1 MDDKLTQDLKSLR
14 IDRGQKARGG
24 ASRRK
29 LLVVG
34 ALLLVALLVAAVLS
48 FVPEKAALTS
58 LGAKPREVQTVMVV
72 RQSPSADTVVLTAGG
87 YIIPRHRIDIASKLS
102 GRVEEV
108 LFEKGDLVKAGQV
121 LARIDDREIRAQLA
135 QARANRQAAQARLD
149 EAVAGSRPQELQR
162 AQATLEQ
169 AEANLRTAKLNLDRA
184 RQLNQTGVWA
194 KQALDDAQNNYD
206 VAAAQAKVARENYEL
221 TRIGPRQE
229 QIELSRAQV
238 AEADATIRWFETQLE
253 NAVIRAPVDGTIL
266 DRGVEKGEMLTTG
279 YFGGGGR
286 GPKPGL
292 GSLADLKELE
302 VELDINEADISRV
315 HLGQVCTVSP
325 DSYPDRKYKA
335 RVREIAPEANRQK
348 ATIQVKVAIESPD
361 KYLRPETNAKV
372 NFLEES
378 KPSSGE
384 NRILIPKSA
393 VADSQGASS
402 VYLIKDGRA
411 VRRGIK
417 TSRELGGQ
425 IEVISGLVGGEQ
437 LIVRGLEGITDGE
450 RVTVKHN

>member
-1 MDDKLTQDLKSLR
+1 MDDKLTQDLKSLK
-14 IDRGQKARGG
+14 IDRGQKASGG
-24 ASRRK
+24 GSRKK

-34 ALLLVALLVAAVLS
+34 GLLSVAVLVAAVLS
-48 FVPEKAALTS
+48 FVPEKAGLTS

-102 GRVEEV
+102 GQVEEV
-108 LFEKGDLVKAGQV
+108 LFEKGDVVKAGQV
-121 LARIDDREIRAQLA
+121 LARLDDREIRAQLS
-135 QARANRQAAQARLD
+135 QARANRQATQARLD
-149 EAVAGSRPQELQR
+149 EVVTGSRPQELQR

-169 AEANLRTAKLNLDRA
+169 AEANLRTSKLNLDRA
-184 RQLNQTGVWA
+184 RQLNQTGVWS

-221 TRIGPRQE
+221 TRIGPRKE
-229 QIELSRAQV
+229 QIELFRAQV
-238 AEADATIRWFETQLE
+238 AEADATIRWWETQLE
-253 NAVIRAPVDGTIL
+253 YTVIRAPVDGTIL

-279 YFGGGGR
+279 FFGGR

-315 HLGQVCTVSP
+315 HSGQECTVSP

-348 ATIQVKVAIESPD
+348 ATIQVKVAVESPD

-378 KPSSGE
+378 KPSAVE
-384 NRILIPKSA
+384 DRILIPKSA

-411 VRRGIK
+411 ARQSIK
-417 TSRELGGQ
+417 TSKELGGQ
-425 IEVISGLVGGEQ
+425 IEVVSGLVGGEQ

>member
-1 MDDKLTQDLKSLR
+1 MDDKLTQDLKSLK
-14 IDRGQKARGG
+14 IDRGQKASGG
-24 ASRRK
+24 GSRKK

-34 ALLLVALLVAAVLS
+34 GLLSVAVLVAAVLS
-48 FVPEKAALTS
+48 FVPEKAGLTS

-102 GRVEEV
+102 GQVEEV
-108 LFEKGDLVKAGQV
+108 LFEKGDVVKAGQV
-121 LARIDDREIRAQLA
+121 LARLDDREIRAQLS
-135 QARANRQAAQARLD
+135 QARANRQATQARLD
-149 EAVAGSRPQELQR
+149 EVVTGSRPQELQR

-169 AEANLRTAKLNLDRA
+169 AEANLRTSKLNLDRA
-184 RQLNQTGVWA
+184 RQLNQTGVWS

-221 TRIGPRQE
+221 TRIGPRKE
-229 QIELSRAQV
+229 QIELFRAQV
-238 AEADATIRWFETQLE
+238 AEADATIHWWETQLE
-253 NAVIRAPVDGTIL
+253 YTVIRAPVDGTIL

-279 YFGGGGR
+279 FYGGR

-302 VELDINEADISRV
+302 VELDINEADIARV
-315 HLGQVCTVSP
+315 HSGQECTVSP

-378 KPSSGE
+378 KPSAVE
-384 NRILIPKSA
+384 DRILIPRSA

-411 VRRGIK
+411 ARQSIK
-417 TSRELGGQ
+417 TSKELGGQ
-425 IEVISGLVGGEQ
+425 IEVVSGLVGGEQ

>member
-1 MDDKLTQDLKSLR
+1 
-14 IDRGQKARGG
+14 
-24 ASRRK
+24 
-29 LLVVG
+29 
-34 ALLLVALLVAAVLS
+34 
-48 FVPEKAALTS
+48 
-58 LGAKPREVQTVMVV
+58 MVV
-72 RQSPSADTVVLTAGG
+72 RQSSSADTVVLTAGG
-87 YIIPRHRIDIASKLS
+87 YIIPRHRIDIASKVS
-102 GRVEEV
+102 GQVEEV
-108 LFEKGDLVKAGQV
+108 LFEKGDVVKAGQV
-121 LARIDDREIRAQLA
+121 LARLDDREIRAQLA

-149 EAVAGSRPQELQR
+149 EALAGSRPQELQR

-169 AEANLRTAKLNLDRA
+169 AEANLRTTKLNLDRA

-206 VAAAQAKVARENYEL
+206 VAVAQAKVAHENYEL
-221 TRIGPRQE
+221 TRIGPRKE

-238 AEADATIRWFETQLE
+238 AEADAAIRGLETQLE
-253 NAVIRAPVDGTIL
+253 YTVIRAPVDGTIL
-266 DRGVEKGEMLTTG
+266 DRAVEKGEMLTTG
-279 YFGGGGR
+279 FYGGR

-302 VELDINEADISRV
+302 IELDINEADISRV
-315 HLGQVCTVSP
+315 HLGQQCTVSP

-372 NFLEES
+372 NFLEEA
-378 KPSSGE
+378 KPSSDE

-393 VADSQGASS
+393 VTDHQGTPS
-402 VYLIKDGRA
+402 VFLIKDGRA
-411 VRRGIK
+411 ARQGIK
-417 TSRELGGQ
+417 TSKELGGQ

-437 LIVRGLEGITDGE
+437 LIVRGLEGITEGE
-450 RVTVKHN
+450 RVTVKLN